1 MAQDALLDHC
11 LELLAAVG
19 RPRSRRMFGGHGLYV
34 DDLFIA
40 IIAYDRL
47 YLKADGDTRV
57 RFEAAHSQPFTYAKK
72 GGETT
77 VLGYWTAPEEAM
89 DSPGAMA
96 PWARLA
102 MAAALRARQA
112 AAAKPVS
119 PRKAPAPRKKKAPAS
134 PAATAAARPKAST
147 RAKR

>member
-11 LELLAAVG
+11 LELLAPVG
-19 RPRSRRMFGGHGLYV
+19 RPRARRMFGGHGLYV

-40 IIAYDRL
+40 IIAFDRL
-47 YLKADGDTRV
+47 YLKADDQTRP
-57 RFEAAHSQPFTYAKK
+57 RFEAAGCQPFTYRKK
-72 GGETT
+72 GDQTA

-89 DSPGAMA
+89 DSPAAMA

-112 AAAKPVS
+112 AADKPVS
-119 PRKAPAPRKKKAPAS
+119 RKRKAPV
-134 PAATAAARPKAST
+134 PAATAAPSGAARPKASA
-147 RAKR
+147 RSRR